1 MKLNT
6 NHFKKFNLQ
15 ESFDLDLDSLEEKYL
30 SFQKIFHPDKLVTK
44 SESEKIESEHNSVL
58 INEAFEILKNPL
70 KRTIYLLKLK
80 DIDLNHD
87 SCSVKPD
94 HETLINNLELREQIF
109 TINNQEKLKNIKKIC
124 ANEIK
129 LIIEIAKKH
138 YQEESF
144 EECAKE
150 LIKAKY
156 LDKSILEIKIK
167 IKNL

>member
-1 MKLNT
+1 MKLSE
-6 NHFKKFNLQ
+6 NHFKKFNL
-15 ESFDLDLDSLEEKYL
+15 EEGFDLDQDILEEKYL
-30 SFQKIFHPDKLVTK
+30 NFQQIFHPDKLIAK
-44 SESEKIESEHNSVL
+44 SESEKIELEHNSIL

-87 SCSVKPD
+87 ACHVKPD

-109 TINNQEKLKNIKKIC
+109 IIDNQEKLKNIKKIC
-124 ANEIK
+124 ENEIK
-129 LIIEIAKKH
+129 LIIKIAKK
-138 YQEESF
+138 YYEEENF